1 MQPEKSNRRFR
12 FDEIFSRLETRFNL
26 TQGVIGEFATR
37 ELRALSDDWQ
47 TLKDRTMI
55 FHGLERI
62 RARLRHRKMAT
73 KPKAQNPPPKI

>member
-1 MQPEKSNRRFR
+1 MQPEKTNRRFR

-26 TQGVIGEFATR
+26 PGGAIGEFATR
-37 ELRALSDDWQ
+37 ELRALSDDWR

-73 KPKAQNPPPKI
+73 TKPQNPPLKI

>member
-1 MQPEKSNRRFR
+1 MQPEKTNRRFR

-26 TQGVIGEFATR
+26 PEGAIGEFATR
-37 ELRALSDDWQ
+37 ELRALSDDWH

-62 RARLRHRKMAT
+62 RARLRHQKMAT
-73 KPKAQNPPPKI
+73 KPKPQNPPPKI